1 MEKVFL
7 SLKVSSRACAMGTSH
22 NYHSMQV
29 VESIANF
36 RMFYWR
42 KSEMIREFALSCMK
56 TEPTPIR
63 LKIYLLCFLRTIV
76 SSPVGQGPFF

>member
-1 MEKVFL
+1 
-7 SLKVSSRACAMGTSH
+7 MGTSH

-42 KSEMIREFALSCMK
+42 KSEMIQEFALRCMK

-63 LKIYLLCFLRTIV
+63 LKISVYCV
-76 SSPVGQGPFF
+76 SFIRL